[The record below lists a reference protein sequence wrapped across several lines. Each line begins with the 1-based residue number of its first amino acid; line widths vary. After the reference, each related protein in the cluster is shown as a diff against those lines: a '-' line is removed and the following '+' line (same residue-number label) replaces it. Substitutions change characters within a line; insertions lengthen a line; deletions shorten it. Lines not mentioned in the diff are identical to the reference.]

1 MSKNLSPQQRRQL
14 EIENFER
21 QRRIYQFKKVI
32 SDFRRMGFEV
42 VEVAPFQFQFNE
54 CLEIL
59 PITREFNDLKKK
71 VKGEIKGKSFDQFL
85 REYFGLSIQ

>member
-1 MSKNLSPQQRRQL
+1 MKKLSNRERKQK

-32 SDFRRMGFEV
+32 TDFRRMGFEV
-42 VEVAPFQFQFNE
+42 KEVAPFQFQINE

-71 VKGEIKGKSFDQFL
+71 VKGTIKGVSFDSFV
-85 REYFGLSIQ
+85 REYFGLSVQ